1 MVSVQFL
8 ILLIFY
14 MVSVPSIIYNDRD
27 FVDLF
32 YGFCLIIVSDQR
44 QLEAEELLEPLV
56 LNIHVYLYVF

>member
-1 MVSVQFL
+1 MVSVHFVDFL
-8 ILLIFY
+8 YGFCPI
-14 MVSVPSIIYNDRD
+14 IIYNDRD